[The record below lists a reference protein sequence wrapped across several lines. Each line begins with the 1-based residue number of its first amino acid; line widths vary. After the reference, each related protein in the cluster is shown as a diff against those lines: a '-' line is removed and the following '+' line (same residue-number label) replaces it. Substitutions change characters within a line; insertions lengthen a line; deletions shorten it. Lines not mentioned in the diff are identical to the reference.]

1 MSSKNG
7 NSKRALTFNQLPDV
21 LYRKTDVDVPEFGE
35 DMTVTVR
42 ELTVRDKQILSSQM
56 FGGTMENAAA
66 PIIAA
71 LTAIDTKGNLVFGKT
86 RQQAIERVSA
96 LPEQYLVAVL
106 RIAQAA
112 IHLTSGKPMD
122 DMQAVDEAEKN

>member
-1 MSSKNG
+1 MSKG
-7 NSKRALTFNQLPDV
+7 KRLLTFNQMPDV
-21 LYRKTDVDVPEFGE
+21 VYRKTEVDVPEFGE
-35 DMTVTVR
+35 DAQVIVR

-56 FGGTMENAAA
+56 FGGLMENAAA
-66 PIIAA
+66 PIIVA

-86 RQQAIERVSA
+86 RQQAIERVSG
-96 LPEQYLVAVL
+96 LPEQFLPAVL

-122 DMQAVDEAEKN
+122 DVQAVDEAEKN